1 MIRYALVRFVVQCMD
16 DKITFAKFINIFSNS
31 RKSPTYV
38 FLPEL
43 LDAFTDGKLNRGEL
57 GLPHLFD
64 EANAYTLKSK
74 ANGIRAISKEEA
86 TVLLENFDYESLETF
101 FNDLI
106 PNVHLVEIRNAIV
119 RYGFKLNSSLD
130 DSLIPEV
137 CAKLMKK
144 ITNCQPAL
152 LKLDVVHQEIIRSLF

>member
-1 MIRYALVRFVVQCMD
+1 MD

-57 GLPHLFD
+57 GLPKLCD
-64 EANAYTLKSK
+64 EASPNTLKSK
-74 ANGIRAISKEEA
+74 ANGKREISKEEA
-86 TVLLENFDYESLETF
+86 TVLMEYFDYDSLETF

-106 PNVHLVEIRNAIV
+106 SNVHLV
-119 RYGFKLNSSLD
+119 
-130 DSLIPEV
+130 
-137 CAKLMKK
+137 
-144 ITNCQPAL
+144 
-152 LKLDVVHQEIIRSLF
+152 